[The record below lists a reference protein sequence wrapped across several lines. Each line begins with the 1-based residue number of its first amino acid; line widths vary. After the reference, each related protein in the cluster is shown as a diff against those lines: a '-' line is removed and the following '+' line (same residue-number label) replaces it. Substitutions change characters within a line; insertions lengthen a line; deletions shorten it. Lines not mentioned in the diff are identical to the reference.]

1 MKKLFTLLC
10 LLGLTLNVC
19 AQTTVTTYDIE
30 DEKSLTNE
38 ELLAEIGKI
47 DTWMK
52 ETKEAVATVLQPGQ
66 DVTYLLTNPDFTG
79 NANGWTRVAASGG
92 KVAWGSNCYEAWNNS
107 NFDIYQEVNDAPVGV
122 YSISVQGFYRYGRGT
137 PAWDAWNEQES
148 QYVKSSPCFVYLND
162 FQAPIMNVFA
172 EAITDNSIF
181 TDNDGYD
188 TFDGY
193 YAPNNMAT
201 ATDCFAADSEV
212 NPEEKMFTQKAL
224 GLISNVGDILRVGVK
239 GSSNQLDD
247 SWVVFDNFKLT
258 YMGNDLPAIKAV
270 LDPIIYEAKSLDG
283 WMGKSVYAALHQA
296 IANAENPANTDAALA
311 ALKDI
316 VTAVENAKA
325 SMAKFDELRK
335 ALEALN
341 DLINSGNI
349 NGNVKAEAQAFITDT
364 RDDADDHIYEDSDIP
379 ELLAQIAEFSSISYT
394 EFDVTYL
401 LTNPDFTGNANGWTR
416 VAASG
421 GKVAWGSNCYEAWN
435 NSNFDIYQEVND
447 APVGVYSISVQGF
460 YRYGRGT
467 PAWDAW
473 NEQESQYVKS
483 SPCFVYLND
492 FQAPIM
498 NVFAEAITDNSI
510 FTDNDGYD
518 TFDGYYAPNNMA
530 TATDCF
536 AADSEVNPE
545 EKMFTQKALG
555 LISNVG
561 DILRVGVKG
570 SSNQLDDSWVVFD
583 NFKLTYMGN
592 DLPAIKA
599 VLDPIIYEA
608 KSLDGWMGKSVYAA
622 LHQAI
627 ANAENPANTDAALAA
642 LKDIVTAVENAKAS
656 MAKFDELRKAL
667 EALNDLINSGNI
679 NGNVK
684 AEAQAFITDTRDDA
698 DDHIYEDSDIPELLA
713 QIAEFSLISYT
724 EFDEATGTL
733 TYYYDDK
740 KASRTG
746 ITELYTPED
755 HDAVRFTGYYKKVL
769 KAVIDPSMK
778 NAHLTSTYSMFFGGV
793 GQDPFGIYA
802 LENMTEI
809 DGLENLNTSAVTDME
824 SMFFGCYALTQ
835 LDLSSFNTS
844 SATNLNGMFLACNKL
859 VLVDISSFDI
869 SNVTDMRMMFGG
881 CSKLRTI
888 CCFEDWS
895 TTSAQSSN
903 MFISCSSL
911 VGGNGTAFDSHVLD
925 ATYARPDGGTDN
937 PGYFTAD
944 TMTGISLTE
953 EGRSQMEDGAIYNL
967 AGQKIVNGQWSNGKL
982 PRGIYIVGGKK
993 IIKK

>member
-92 KVAWGSNCYEAWNNS
+92 KVAWG
-107 NFDIYQEVNDAPVGV
+107 G
-122 YSISVQGFYRYGRGT
+122 
-137 PAWDAWNEQES
+137 
-148 QYVKSSPCFVYLND
+148 
-162 FQAPIMNVFA
+162 
-172 EAITDNSIF
+172 
-181 TDNDGYD
+181 
-188 TFDGY
+188 
-193 YAPNNMAT
+193 
-201 ATDCFAADSEV
+201 
-212 NPEEKMFTQKAL
+212 
-224 GLISNVGDILRVGVK
+224 
-239 GSSNQLDD
+239 
-247 SWVVFDNFKLT
+247 
-258 YMGNDLPAIKAV
+258 
-270 LDPIIYEAKSLDG
+270 
-283 WMGKSVYAALHQA
+283 
-296 IANAENPANTDAALA
+296 
-311 ALKDI
+311 
-316 VTAVENAKA
+316 
-325 SMAKFDELRK
+325 
-335 ALEALN
+335 
-341 DLINSGNI
+341 
-349 NGNVKAEAQAFITDT
+349 
-364 RDDADDHIYEDSDIP
+364 
-379 ELLAQIAEFSSISYT
+379 
-394 EFDVTYL
+394 
-401 LTNPDFTGNANGWTR
+401 
-416 VAASG
+416 
-421 GKVAWGSNCYEAWN
+421 NCYEAWN

>member
-66 DVTYLLTNPDFTG
+66 
-79 NANGWTRVAASGG
+79 
-92 KVAWGSNCYEAWNNS
+92 
-107 NFDIYQEVNDAPVGV
+107 
-122 YSISVQGFYRYGRGT
+122 
-137 PAWDAWNEQES
+137 
-148 QYVKSSPCFVYLND
+148 
-162 FQAPIMNVFA
+162 
-172 EAITDNSIF
+172 
-181 TDNDGYD
+181 
-188 TFDGY
+188 
-193 YAPNNMAT
+193 
-201 ATDCFAADSEV
+201 
-212 NPEEKMFTQKAL
+212 
-224 GLISNVGDILRVGVK
+224 
-239 GSSNQLDD
+239 
-247 SWVVFDNFKLT
+247 
-258 YMGNDLPAIKAV
+258 
-270 LDPIIYEAKSLDG
+270 
-283 WMGKSVYAALHQA
+283 
-296 IANAENPANTDAALA
+296 
-311 ALKDI
+311 
-316 VTAVENAKA
+316 
-325 SMAKFDELRK
+325 
-335 ALEALN
+335 
-341 DLINSGNI
+341 
-349 NGNVKAEAQAFITDT
+349 
-364 RDDADDHIYEDSDIP
+364 
-379 ELLAQIAEFSSISYT
+379 
-394 EFDVTYL
+394 DVTYL

>member
-19 AQTTVTTYDIE
+19 AQTTVTTYDFE

-162 FQAPIMNVFA
+162 FQTPIMNVFA

-283 WMGKSVYAALHQA
+283 WMGKSVYAALQ
-296 IANAENPANTDAALA
+296 
-311 ALKDI
+311 
-316 VTAVENAKA
+316 
-325 SMAKFDELRK
+325 
-335 ALEALN
+335 
-341 DLINSGNI
+341 
-349 NGNVKAEAQAFITDT
+349 
-364 RDDADDHIYEDSDIP
+364 
-379 ELLAQIAEFSSISYT
+379 
-394 EFDVTYL
+394 
-401 LTNPDFTGNANGWTR
+401 
-416 VAASG
+416 
-421 GKVAWGSNCYEAWN
+421 
-435 NSNFDIYQEVND
+435 
-447 APVGVYSISVQGF
+447 
-460 YRYGRGT
+460 
-467 PAWDAW
+467 
-473 NEQESQYVKS
+473 
-483 SPCFVYLND
+483 
-492 FQAPIM
+492 
-498 NVFAEAITDNSI
+498 
-510 FTDNDGYD
+510 
-518 TFDGYYAPNNMA
+518 
-530 TATDCF
+530 
-536 AADSEVNPE
+536 
-545 EKMFTQKALG
+545 
-555 LISNVG
+555 
-561 DILRVGVKG
+561 
-570 SSNQLDDSWVVFD
+570 
-583 NFKLTYMGN
+583 
-592 DLPAIKA
+592 
-599 VLDPIIYEA
+599 
-608 KSLDGWMGKSVYAA
+608 
-622 LHQAI
+622 QAI

-740 KASRTG
+740 IDTRTG
-746 ITELYTPED
+746 VTELYVPGSI
-755 HDAVRFTGYYKKVL
+755 RFTGYNEKVL
-769 KAVIDPSMK
+769 KGVIDPSMK
-778 NAHLTSTYSMFFGGV
+778 NAPITSMRGMFEGGFNSETFKI
-793 GQDPFGIYA
+793 QD
-802 LENMTEI
+802 LKKMTSI
-809 DGLENLNTSAVTDME
+809 VGLENLNTAIVTDMN
-824 SMFFGCYALTQ
+824 SMFSGCQSLTS

-844 SATNLNGMFLACNKL
+844 NVTNMNGMFLGCTGL
-859 VLVDISSFDI
+859 QIVDVSSFDI

-881 CSKLRTI
+881 CYELTTI
-888 CCFEDWS
+888 CCDKDWS
-895 TTSAQSSN
+895 NTSADSYV
-903 MFISCSSL
+903 MFSGCKKL
-911 VGGNGTAFDSHVLD
+911 VGGKGTPFDSNVID
-925 ATYARPDGGTDN
+925 ATYARPDGGTES
-937 PGYFTAD
+937 PGYFTAV
-944 TMTGISLTE
+944 LV
-953 EGRSQMEDGAIYNL
+953 EGDLNGDGKVDIADAVAVLEVMAKDGNDPEADL
-967 AGQKIVNGQWSNGKL
+967 NGDGKVDIADFVAVL
-982 PRGIYIVGGKK
+982 EIMAKQ
-993 IIKK
+993 

>member
-188 TFDGY
+188 SFDGY

-201 ATDCFAADSEV
+201 AADCFAADSEV

-258 YMGNDLPAIKAV
+258 YMRNDLPAIKAV

-283 WMGKSVYAALHQA
+283 WMGKSVYAALQ
-296 IANAENPANTDAALA
+296 
-311 ALKDI
+311 
-316 VTAVENAKA
+316 
-325 SMAKFDELRK
+325 
-335 ALEALN
+335 
-341 DLINSGNI
+341 
-349 NGNVKAEAQAFITDT
+349 
-364 RDDADDHIYEDSDIP
+364 
-379 ELLAQIAEFSSISYT
+379 
-394 EFDVTYL
+394 
-401 LTNPDFTGNANGWTR
+401 
-416 VAASG
+416 
-421 GKVAWGSNCYEAWN
+421 
-435 NSNFDIYQEVND
+435 
-447 APVGVYSISVQGF
+447 
-460 YRYGRGT
+460 
-467 PAWDAW
+467 
-473 NEQESQYVKS
+473 
-483 SPCFVYLND
+483 
-492 FQAPIM
+492 
-498 NVFAEAITDNSI
+498 
-510 FTDNDGYD
+510 
-518 TFDGYYAPNNMA
+518 
-530 TATDCF
+530 
-536 AADSEVNPE
+536 
-545 EKMFTQKALG
+545 
-555 LISNVG
+555 
-561 DILRVGVKG
+561 
-570 SSNQLDDSWVVFD
+570 
-583 NFKLTYMGN
+583 
-592 DLPAIKA
+592 
-599 VLDPIIYEA
+599 
-608 KSLDGWMGKSVYAA
+608 
-622 LHQAI
+622 QAI

-778 NAHLTSTYSMFFGGV
+778 NANLTSMRSMFCGGFNSETFDL
-793 GQDPFGIYA
+793 QF
-802 LENMTEI
+802 LKNMTSIE
-809 DGLENLNTSAVTDME
+809 GLENLNTAIVTDMN
-824 SMFFGCYALTQ
+824 SMFSGCELLTS

-844 SATNLNGMFLACNKL
+844 NVTNMNGMFLSCTGL
-859 VLVDISSFDI
+859 QIVDVSSFDI
-869 SNVTDMRMMFGG
+869 SNVTDMRMMFGS
-881 CSKLRTI
+881 CWELTTI
-888 CCFEDWS
+888 CCDKDWS
-895 TTSAQSSN
+895 TSQADSYI
-903 MFISCSSL
+903 MFSGCKKL
-911 VGGNGTAFDSHVLD
+911 VGDKGTAWDGDVLD
-925 ATYARPDGGTDN
+925 ARYARPDGGTYN

-953 EGRSQMEDGAIYNL
+953 DGRSQMEDGAIYNL